1 MGSLSEPHSH
11 HGGGLTLSEMQKLA
25 RKEREVQQFQLHLRN
40 EARKTK
46 DEHTGRRK
54 QFKSPA
60 MVAEA
65 EASFESRLAR
75 ATNVPKS
82 DHAIKSIMARPSPPA
97 FLSEFVT
104 FDAGPKTLSGPH
116 VKGSLSL
123 SSAAFTNATSLD

>member
-11 HGGGLTLSEMQKLA
+11 HGGGPTLSEMQKLA
-25 RKEREVQQFQLHLRN
+25 RKEREVQQLQLHLRN

-46 DEHTGRRK
+46 DENTGRRK